1 MPYQDDGADPQDG
14 AETFDETHR
23 EDELD
28 TVDVDDD
35 DNPDIAQDVYDV
47 TSALG
52 DADDEDGRLSAM
64 DAADMDPDELDD
76 DLEDDED
83 EDDDLDDDFEDTP
96 EDDEDED
103 DDPVDQAAGRAARS
117 EPGLTYVA
125 DLDRATDPRD
135 DEAEKYESTR
145 PLSDAQLS
153 ALGYLDPEPQQDIY
167 ALAPEAGIREER
179 SFGVDEPSSAKGSG
193 AEASDV
199 KDDSDPDEERRL
211 DEGLEETFPASD
223 PVSAKHIT

>member
-1 MPYQDDGADPQDG
+1 MPYQDDEADPQDQ

-35 DNPDIAQDVYDV
+35 DNPDIAEDVYDV

-52 DADDEDGRLSAM
+52 DADEDDGRLSAM

-76 DLEDDED
+76 EDLEDDED
-83 EDDDLDDDFEDTP
+83 ELDDDFEDEA
-96 EDDEDED
+96 EDDQDED

-167 ALAPEAGIREER
+167 ALAPEAGIKEER
-179 SFGVDEPSSAKGSG
+179 SFGADACAPVQDSG
-193 AEASDV
+193 AEVGDGG
-199 KDDSDPDEERRL
+199 DDSDPEDERRL